1 MKIFIYITYFFL
13 ISCSDSKIDLVEVNA
28 TDIKNEINKFKGNK
42 SVLVNYWATTCSP
55 CIDEFPMIM
64 DLSKRYKDHL
74 KIFFVSTD
82 WIEDKDNALEFLVSQ
97 NVQGLSFLK
106 NQKDNDF
113 INQTNQNWSGA
124 LPFTI
129 VFGKKSGN
137 VVDFWEAK
145 DYEKRFIRGI
155 EIGINEGEL
164 NE

>member
-137 VVDFWEAK
+137 LLEFWNDK
-145 DYEKRFIRGI
+145 DSEKRYIIRN
-155 EIGINEGEL
+155 EIGIN
-164 NE
+164 